1 MNHISINDKYY
12 ISFHDLKMSDSL
24 KEKEHYLDH
33 PKAFLQRFT
42 DLSKEHIE
50 EILKDKELTM
60 NIVNTIYDKLDVTQE
75 QTFISKVNKAYST
88 FNKID
93 MLFFMALHYSF
104 KIPMTEL
111 LNKTTQE
118 LLILFLI
125 NTQIHR
131 DDNTVVENVCENLK
145 NYYSEKT
152 VEDFKKLCIIEKT
165 KEEQMKEWNDEFS
178 QFSQL

>member
-1 MNHISINDKYY
+1 
-12 ISFHDLKMSDSL
+12 
-24 KEKEHYLDH
+24 
-33 PKAFLQRFT
+33 
-42 DLSKEHIE
+42 
-50 EILKDKELTM
+50 
-60 NIVNTIYDKLDVTQE
+60 
-75 QTFISKVNKAYST
+75 
-88 FNKID
+88 
-93 MLFFMALHYSF
+93 MALHYSF

-152 VEDFKKLCIIEKT
+152 VEDFKKLCIVEKT